1 MIPACE
7 MKHPWTERE
16 WNESIPTIRES
27 GMNKR
32 MVPKIQKWEVNK
44 KTFPK
49 SEKGKGMKKNHFP
62 QFGNHDLG
70 TM

>member
-7 MKHPWTERE
+7 MKHSWTERE

-49 SEKGKGMKKNHFP
+49 SEKGNGMKK
-62 QFGNHDLG
+62 
-70 TM
+70 